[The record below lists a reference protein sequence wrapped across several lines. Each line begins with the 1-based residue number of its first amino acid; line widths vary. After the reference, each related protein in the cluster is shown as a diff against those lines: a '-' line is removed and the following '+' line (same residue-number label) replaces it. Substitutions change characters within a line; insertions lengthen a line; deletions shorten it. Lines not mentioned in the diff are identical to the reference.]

1 MVPADSERGL
11 PAKPPKFV
19 TLSNPMIK
27 EMESNL
33 MYQARGCESM
43 PSFTHYHKINV
54 QQGIKLC

>member
-27 EMESNL
+27 EIESNL
-33 MYQARGCESM
+33 MYQARGVNQCLHS
-43 PSFTHYHKINV
+43 PTTT
-54 QQGIKLC
+54 KLMRNKA